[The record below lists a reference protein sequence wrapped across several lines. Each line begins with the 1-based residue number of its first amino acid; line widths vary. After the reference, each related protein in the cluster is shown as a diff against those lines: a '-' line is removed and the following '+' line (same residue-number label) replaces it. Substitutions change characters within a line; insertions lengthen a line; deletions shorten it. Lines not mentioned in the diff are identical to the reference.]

1 MRRNSFDEV
10 RHIPEPIYAMLPEE
24 PSLEDGVLYIVDG
37 PQYAEYNCPCGCGTI
52 IMIPYF
58 TPGTK
63 GNQYGWELSEKDG
76 KATLS
81 PSVYSKLACGSHYF
95 IRQNRIDW
103 CG

>member
-37 PQYAEYNCPCGCGTI
+37 PQYAEYNCPCGCGAV